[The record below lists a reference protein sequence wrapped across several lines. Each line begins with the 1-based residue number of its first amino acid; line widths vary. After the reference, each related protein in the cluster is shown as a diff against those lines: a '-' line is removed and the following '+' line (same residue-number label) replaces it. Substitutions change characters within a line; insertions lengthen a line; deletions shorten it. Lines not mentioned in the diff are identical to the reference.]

1 MKLFA
6 TLIFLICSLQTS
18 HALMFRT
25 VAIDLRA
32 SNLLFC
38 YAGYENSNME
48 DAVTIVN
55 VKRYKPG
62 PEGDRIPRDSGISD
76 FLEDENLK
84 AFHVGR
90 EFKSNGSH
98 ENKCDR
104 YSVNRVRELA
114 IVTDNE
120 DFIRRNPQEFDKY
133 EPEQP

>member
-6 TLIFLICSLQTS
+6 TLILLIGSVQTS

-25 VAIDLRA
+25 LAIDLRA

-38 YAGYENSNME
+38 YAGYDNSSLE

-55 VKRYKPG
+55 AKRYKPG

-76 FLEDENLK
+76 FLEDENLQ
-84 AFHVGR
+84 AFYAGR
-90 EFKSNGSH
+90 DFKRNGTH

-114 IVTDNE
+114 MATDNE
-120 DFIRRNPQEFDKY
+120 DFIRRNPQEFEKY

>member
-6 TLIFLICSLQTS
+6 TLILLLCSMQTS

-38 YAGYENSNME
+38 YAGYENSKME
-48 DAVTIVN
+48 NAVKIVN
-55 VKRYKPG
+55 AKRYEAG
-62 PEGDRIPRDSGISD
+62 PEGDRIPKDSGISD
-76 FLEDENLK
+76 FLEDENLR
-84 AFHVGR
+84 AFHAGR
-90 EFKSNGSH
+90 EFKSKGAH
-98 ENKCDR
+98 ENQCDR

-114 IVTDNE
+114 ISTDNE

-133 EPEQP
+133 EPE